1 MGFTKLTHALEVQK
15 LLTYDICCFCL
26 FVVLF
31 LFCMY
36 SEARDVMVYAPAWK
50 MVLYEGL
57 AETEAKESHFAICH
71 TDYKLAEQ
79 SLKIP
84 LLS

>member
-1 MGFTKLTHALEVQK
+1 
-15 LLTYDICCFCL
+15 
-26 FVVLF
+26 
-31 LFCMY
+31 MY

-57 AETEAKESHFAICH
+57 AETKAKESHFAICH